1 MRGLISLSSKRET
14 SIHFIILVIARRVAG
29 FYSNQAVSF
38 YLAVWIVFMYNQQ
51 IKHMPSNWSSII
63 HSFSGVVGRFSSNR
77 RI

>member
-1 MRGLISLSSKRET
+1 MISLTSKRET
-14 SIHFIILVIARRVAG
+14 SVNFIILVIARRVAG
-29 FYSNQAVSF
+29 FCSNKAVSF

>member
-1 MRGLISLSSKRET
+1 MISLSSKGET

-29 FYSNQAVSF
+29 FCSNKAVSF
-38 YLAVWIVFMYNQQ
+38 YLAVWVVFIYNPQ